1 MLKNKEDVYIW
12 PIMKNQSLR
21 EIISVVNTQW
31 MPPVHEPKRWYKT
44 RRFII
49 FIVVFL
55 VCASIALSYVFTRPA
70 IYLSYAT
77 LLTVAKTA
85 IDVPSNDADIQHVAI
100 QKQILLGSELLAET
114 SGRLKSGHNHGVSID
129 LSPGDIR
136 QMLDVQPVA
145 ETNLVEMVAEGSDP
159 GVLPALINTWIDVY
173 LDARTN
179 EVSRLLGDT
188 TQILHTELAALSAQI
203 SAKRVELDQFRRNS
217 DISSL
222 EREENDAL
230 ARLKGLNDS
239 LNLASEEEVKAKARL
254 DSINKA
260 IARGQAVVP
269 QEDTRTLSQLESRAQ
284 ELREEVADL
293 DRRYT
298 QEYLNLSPTL
308 KVIPEQL
315 ASLEEEIRRMR
326 QSGQTIVQSDAE
338 QEYAAAQQAAR
349 EIRQQ
354 LDEHKEKATEFSA
367 RFMEHEALRNDL
379 EGLELLYRETQERLA
394 QVEARY
400 SGRYP
405 QVDVVERAFV
415 PGAPI
420 GPNYWLDTLIALAGS
435 IIFSLFCVWLIEF
448 LTRKEQSEPAEI
460 LSGIPAYEQG
470 LLSRTSPNALQSM
483 NALPHQNPALQNR
496 VHQELT
502 VEQINT
508 LFRSAGNKEKL
519 LIALLLSGLTLDE
532 ITAISNEDI
541 DFENGQL
548 IIGGTSPRTI
558 PLNTVLKS
566 LFANAANLLTNPSGE
581 PLSVEDLNALLA
593 CAVSDAGFSDAVE
606 ITADMLRQTYMI
618 YLVRQGIRLSELEI
632 IMGYIT
638 PTELSSYSI
647 YSPPN
652 QKHSVNDIDRLYPGL
667 RDNAL

>member
-1 MLKNKEDVYIW
+1 M
-12 PIMKNQSLR
+12 
-21 EIISVVNTQW
+21 
-31 MPPVHEPKRWYKT
+31 
-44 RRFII
+44 
-49 FIVVFL
+49 
-55 VCASIALSYVFTRPA
+55 
-70 IYLSYAT
+70 
-77 LLTVAKTA
+77 
-85 IDVPSNDADIQHVAI
+85 
-100 QKQILLGSELLAET
+100 
-114 SGRLKSGHNHGVSID
+114 
-129 LSPGDIR
+129 
-136 QMLDVQPVA
+136 
-145 ETNLVEMVAEGSDP
+145 
-159 GVLPALINTWIDVY
+159 Y

-394 QVEARY
+394 QVETRY
-400 SGRYP
+400 SGKYP

-448 LTRKEQSEPAEI
+448 LTRKEQSEPAEV